1 MVKIYTAENFLEA
14 EKVFSQLQ
22 TQEIEAENC
31 ARNQINIT
39 TGKTDEVYDI
49 YVSETEADKAKKIVE
64 KMSFA
69 DCRYVS
75 RRAPIF
81 LRIYA
86 VIMLV
91 VIVLVLLL
99 QFIV

>member
-1 MVKIYTAENFLEA
+1 MKFIDKENYSKIKELAKSGDEKAKDFLFNFM
-14 EKVFSQLQ
+14 SMS
-22 TQEIEAENC
+22 
-31 ARNQINIT
+31 
-39 TGKTDEVYDI
+39 DE
-49 YVSETEADKAKKIVE
+49 EAKKIVE
-64 KMSFA
+64 EMSFA
-69 DCRYVS
+69 DCGYVS